1 MSHGDASDENAAED
15 RLWRGWQPP
24 PHVPQ
29 TAGDMIMC
37 RCGRR
42 AASRHPFALSR
53 RLGMTTV
60 CGCGWCTVGFSNHP
74 MEFLGGVP
82 TFRQVW
88 TLPSLSQRPLPESNL
103 ECPRLTDT
111 TTGSNNKI
119 FVFQEDPGPPS
130 GDLSRFTSV
139 SLTDHNLSNDSA
151 IPRPTVSF
159 HNALPDSNRSQG
171 SHTSPSWS
179 FSRMDSP
186 VSSLIEPINQPS
198 SYVIRRLVTD
208 LPTDYDL
215 HHII

>member
-1 MSHGDASDENAAED
+1 MGPALIRHEELSPRNESRSGTEVSIVTVATLSHDFLKAS
-15 RLWRGWQPP
+15 
-24 PHVPQ
+24 
-29 TAGDMIMC
+29 
-37 RCGRR
+37 
-42 AASRHPFALSR
+42 
-53 RLGMTTV
+53 
-60 CGCGWCTVGFSNHP
+60 
-74 MEFLGGVP
+74 
-82 TFRQVW
+82 
-88 TLPSLSQRPLPESNL
+88 SQNQPESNV
-103 ECPRLTDT
+103 ECPQLTDT

-119 FVFQEDPGPPS
+119 FVFQEDAGPPS
-130 GDLSRFTSV
+130 GDLSKFTSV

-179 FSRMDSP
+179 VSRMDSP